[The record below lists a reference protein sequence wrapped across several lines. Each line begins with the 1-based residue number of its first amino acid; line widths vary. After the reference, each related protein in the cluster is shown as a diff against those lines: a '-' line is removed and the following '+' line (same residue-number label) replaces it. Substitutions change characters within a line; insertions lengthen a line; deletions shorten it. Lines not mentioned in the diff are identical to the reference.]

1 MFSGGVTASHEDLR
15 AEVRAFAETEVAPRI
30 ACMEASGAVER
41 ELAWEV
47 ARRGWIGVT
56 IDSAYGGMAAGHV
69 AKVVLIEE
77 LARVCGAMGAAAQ
90 ASQLPVAMI
99 GNFGSED
106 QKQRWLAPIAV
117 GEVMPTIAVTED
129 VSGSQIGGMQGRA
142 SRRRGGWVL
151 NAQKV
156 YVGNSHLANLHCVV
170 VRTAESGPGSLSAFL
185 VERERD
191 GVSVGAQ
198 VPTMALAGFSFG
210 TVVFEDVWVP
220 EENLLGAVGDGRD
233 VADSA
238 SVLNGRTNLGA
249 VSLGVHRAAVE
260 TTLAFAAGR
269 QRYGRPLSALS
280 TVEQRLGQMVSNL
293 MTAQTVLYAAADMLD
308 RGVPC
313 DGQMMNAKLVNY
325 ELGTASAKL
334 GLEVHAA
341 CGLFIDRPI
350 ERCFRDAHAIFAPAG
365 TSDVQRLRLA
375 KFALGTAQQPEWSKL
390 FAAPVPAPVPV
401 PAHGH
406 GSDSLLVTADAD
418 GPGC

>member
-1 MFSGGVTASHEDLR
+1 MFGGGITERHEQLK
-15 AEVRAFAETEVAPRI
+15 AEVREFAETEVAPRI
-30 ACMEASGAVER
+30 ERMEATGIAER
-41 ELAWEV
+41 DLAWEI

-56 IDSAYGGMAAGHV
+56 IDSAYGGMGAGHV

-99 GNFGSED
+99 DNFGSAE
-106 QKQRWLAPIAV
+106 QKQRWLPPIAA
-117 GEVMPTIAVTED
+117 GEIMPTIDVTEE

-142 SRRRGGWVL
+142 RRRRGGWVL
-151 NAQKV
+151 NAVKTH
-156 YVGNSHLANLHCVV
+156 VGNSHLANLHCVV
-170 VRTAESGPGSLSAFL
+170 VRTADSGPGSLSAFL
-185 VERERD
+185 VETKRG
-191 GVSVGAQ
+191 GVSVRPQ
-198 VPTMALAGFSFG
+198 VPAMGLAGFSFG

-238 SVLNGRTNLGA
+238 SVLNGRANLGA
-249 VSLGVHRAAVE
+249 VSLGVHRATVE
-260 TTLAFAAGR
+260 TTLAFAAER
-269 QRYGRPLSALS
+269 KRYGRPLSELG

-293 MTAQTVLYAAADMLD
+293 MTAQTVLYLAADMQD

-313 DGQMMNAKLVNY
+313 DGQLMNAKLVNY

-334 GLEVHAA
+334 GMEVHAA
-341 CGLFIDRPI
+341 CGLFTDRPI

-375 KFALGTAQQPEWSKL
+375 RFALGTAQQPEWSQL
-390 FAAPVPAPVPV
+390 FAAPTHAVGAAV
-401 PAHGH
+401 AG
-406 GSDSLLVTADAD
+406 
-418 GPGC
+418 